1 MAGFHLLCTDPLE
14 IQGFS
19 SGRVT
24 LSVLL
29 GWEEWAGSDHHL
41 PQWAETA
48 EIGRQTAG
56 PWTQGRK
63 ALLTSRLCACVM
75 GPA

>member
-41 PQWAETA
+41 PQWAEAA
-48 EIGRQTAG
+48 E
-56 PWTQGRK
+56 
-63 ALLTSRLCACVM
+63 
-75 GPA
+75 